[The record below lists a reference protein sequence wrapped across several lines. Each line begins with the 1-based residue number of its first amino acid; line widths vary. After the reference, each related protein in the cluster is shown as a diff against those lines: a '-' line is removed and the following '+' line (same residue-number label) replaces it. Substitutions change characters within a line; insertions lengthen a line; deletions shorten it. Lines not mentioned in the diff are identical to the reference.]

1 MTVDVMQMMIIY
13 CDFLCDLDEAF
24 ESKDNI
30 ALELKKH
37 LTEVYS
43 STSSYSIILSSSS
56 SPPPPPSSS

>member
-1 MTVDVMQMMIIY
+1 VTVDVMQMMIIY
-13 CDFLCDLDEAF
+13 CAFFCDLDEAF

-43 STSSYSIILSSSS
+43 SSSYHHQHHDYHQQS
-56 SPPPPPSSS
+56 